1 MREEIPEVVD
11 GASPR
16 RIGACLEAYVAE
28 GGALR
33 EAFFTAR
40 GKEVARLAHVLAD
53 ALAGGRKL
61 LLCGNGGSAADAQ
74 HMAAEFVNRFLIDRR
89 PLPAIALTTDT
100 SILTAVGNDF
110 GFDLVF
116 AKQVQA
122 LGRDGDVLLG
132 LSTSGNSPNVVA
144 ALEAGRDLGMI
155 TIGLT
160 GEGGG
165 KMRELC
171 DHLLAVPSRQT
182 PLIQEIHIT
191 VGHLLCLLTDEILFG
206 VNYSAQPG

>member
-1 MREEIPEVVD
+1 MT
-11 GASPR
+11 GAR
-16 RIGACLEAYVAE
+16 RLAMNNDDVLRRDFERLETYVAE
-28 GGALR
+28 GDALR
-33 EAFFTAR
+33 EAFFSAQ
-40 GKEVARLAHVLAD
+40 GEEVVRLAHVLAG
-53 ALAGGRKL
+53 ALARGGKI

-74 HMAAEFVNRFLIDRR
+74 HLAAEFVNRFLIDRR
-89 PLPAIALTTDT
+89 PLPALALTTDT

-122 LGRDGDVLLG
+122 LGREGDVLLG

-144 ALEAGRDLGMI
+144 ALEAGRALGMI

-165 KMRELC
+165 AMQGLC
-171 DHLLAVPSRQT
+171 DYLLAVPSRRT

-191 VGHLLCLLTDEILFG
+191 VGHLLCLVTDEILFG
-206 VNYSAQPG
+206 EG

>member
-1 MREEIPEVVD
+1 MT
-11 GASPR
+11 GAR
-16 RIGACLEAYVAE
+16 RLAMNNDDVLRRDFERLETYVAE
-28 GGALR
+28 GDALR
-33 EAFFTAR
+33 EAFFSAQ
-40 GKEVARLAHVLAD
+40 GEEVVRLAHVLAG
-53 ALAGGRKL
+53 ALARGGKI

-74 HMAAEFVNRFLIDRR
+74 HLAAEFVNRFLIDRR
-89 PLPAIALTTDT
+89 PLPALALTTDT

-122 LGRDGDVLLG
+122 LGREGDVLLG

-144 ALEAGRDLGMI
+144 ALEAGRALGMI

-165 KMRELC
+165 AMRGLC
-171 DHLLAVPSRQT
+171 DYLLAVPSRRT

-191 VGHLLCLLTDEILFG
+191 VGHLLCLVTDEILFG
-206 VNYSAQPG
+206 EG

>member
-1 MREEIPEVVD
+1 MREEILD
-11 GASPR
+11 AGQGTSLR
-16 RIGACLEAYVAE
+16 RIGVCLAEYVAE
-28 GGALR
+28 GDALR
-33 EAFFTAR
+33 DTFFSAH
-40 GKEVARLAHVLAD
+40 GEEVARLARVLAD
-53 ALAGGRKL
+53 ALARGGKI

-74 HMAAEFVNRFLIDRR
+74 HLAAEFVNRFLIDRR
-89 PLPAIALTTDT
+89 PLPAVALTTDT

-122 LGRDGDVLLG
+122 LGREGDVLLG

-144 ALEAGRDLGMI
+144 ALEAGRALGMVA
-155 TIGLT
+155 IGLT

-191 VGHLLCLLTDEILFG
+191 VGHLLCLLVDEILFG
-206 VNYSAQPG
+206 ER

>member
-1 MREEIPEVVD
+1 MNNDDVL
-11 GASPR
+11 R
-16 RIGACLEAYVAE
+16 RDFERLETYVAE
-28 GGALR
+28 GDALR
-33 EAFFTAR
+33 EAFFSAQ
-40 GKEVARLAHVLAD
+40 GEEVVRLAHVLAG
-53 ALAGGRKL
+53 ALARGGKI

-74 HMAAEFVNRFLIDRR
+74 HLAAEFVNRFLIDRR
-89 PLPAIALTTDT
+89 PLPALALTTDT

-122 LGRDGDVLLG
+122 LGREGDVLLG

-144 ALEAGRDLGMI
+144 ALEAGRALGMI

-165 KMRELC
+165 AMRGLC
-171 DHLLAVPSRQT
+171 DYLLAVPSRRT

-191 VGHLLCLLTDEILFG
+191 VGHLLCLVTDEILFG
-206 VNYSAQPG
+206 EG